1 MIQELCTEKK
11 PSRRIKYLFLD
22 ISMIC
27 DKARYRSEY
36 VDDDI
41 LRKGKIAFW
50 CHDAIIPKF
59 SPAEHGKRLKAAIQT
74 IASMRALL
82 ICVAA

>member
-1 MIQELCTEKK
+1 MIRELCTKK
-11 PSRRIKYLFLD
+11 RPSRRIKSLFLD

-41 LRKGKIAFW
+41 FRRGKIAFW
-50 CHDAIIPKF
+50 CHDEMIPTL
-59 SPAEHGKRLKAAIQT
+59 SPVKYMKKLKAAN
-74 IASMRALL
+74 
-82 ICVAA
+82 